1 MHLIGHSLGAHT
13 AGYAG
18 EKIPNLGQ
26 ITGVLQKGNPKFIWE
41 KISNFI
47 HFVGLDPAGPFFRLV
62 PTYARL
68 DPSDAQFVDVIHTD
82 GGILG
87 DLFSGS
93 FTCNLKSNYFFRA
106 KVLVYWNLWDIWT
119 FTLTGECVSPV
130 VSLPTGIPS

>member
-1 MHLIGHSLGAHT
+1 MIGHSLGAHT

-26 ITGVLQKGNPKFIWE
+26 ITGLLQKGNSKLIWE
-41 KISNFI
+41 ILNFI
-47 HFVGLDPAGPFFRLV
+47 HFVGLDPAGPFFRIV

-87 DLFSGS
+87 DLFSGFLTCRLKIIIS
-93 FTCNLKSNYFFRA
+93 F
-106 KVLVYWNLWDIWT
+106 V
-119 FTLTGECVSPV
+119 
-130 VSLPTGIPS
+130 